1 MKPRKPLSLP
11 GIDGPAVLREALRLV
26 ERRLDAPARRAFLAR
41 GLTLGGLAMLSGCS
55 LSDNESAEKRWAS
68 SRAGTT
74 ACRPG
79 CSTPTSSRPPI
90 RNR

>member
-11 GIDGPAVLREALRLV
+11 GIDGPAVLREASRLV

-55 LSDNESAEKRWAS
+55 LSDNKRGKRWAS

>member
-11 GIDGPAVLREALRLV
+11 GIDGPAVLRASRLV
-26 ERRLDAPARRAFLAR
+26 ERRLDAPPAAPSAR

>member
-11 GIDGPAVLREALRLV
+11 GIDGPAVLREASRGGASPGRARPPRLP
-26 ERRLDAPARRAFLAR
+26 RSWTDAGR
-41 GLTLGGLAMLSGCS
+41 LAMLSGCS
-55 LSDNESAEKRWAS
+55 LSDNESAEKALGVVSRWNDRVQA
-68 SRAGTT
+68 
-74 ACRPG
+74 G